1 MIDIRNL
8 SRRRFLELGGAAG
21 VSIGLSQAG
30 LTGVAR
36 AAAPLPAVAEED
48 AVIAFGYVGP
58 TSDEGWTWTHE
69 QGRQAVA
76 AAFPKAKSIF
86 VENIPYSADAS
97 RTFRQFVEEGAHMVI
112 TNSNY
117 GDFLYDVAKNAPE
130 TAFLHCDDRT
140 MMDNLGVFY
149 PSHWY
154 PSYITGVA
162 AGVMSKNN
170 KLGYIASFPV
180 PTSFTGSNAFL
191 MGARSVKPD
200 ATLQVIVINS
210 WFDPQASTQ
219 AARALIDNGADVLFG
234 IMDEPGYLQV
244 AEQRGAKAVMLNTDT
259 RRFGPKAYVSSIM
272 FDFRKFYV
280 DQVRARLEGKWTPGQ
295 HLLPLADGTDRDA
308 WGETV
313 PTEAAKAADAARE
326 KILGGWSPF
335 EGEIKSSKGEVKVA
349 AGQRMSEGDIY
360 NWNWS
365 IDGVSGL

>member
-8 SRRRFLELGGAAG
+8 SRRRFMELGGAAG
-21 VSIGLSQAG
+21 VSLGLSQAG
-30 LTGVAR
+30 VIGR
-36 AAAPLPAVAEED
+36 AHAAGPLAAVAEED

-69 QGRQAVA
+69 QGRLAVQE
-76 AAFPKAKSIF
+76 AFPKAKTIY

-97 RTFRQFVEEGAHMVI
+97 RTFRQFVSEGANMVI
-112 TNSNY
+112 TNSTY
-117 GDFLYDVAKNAPE
+117 GDFLYDVAKSAPE

-140 MMDNLGVFY
+140 LLDNMGVFY

-154 PSYITGVA
+154 PSYVTGVA
-162 AGVMSKNN
+162 AGHMTESN

-180 PTSFTGSNAFL
+180 PTSFAGSNAFL
-191 MGARSVKPD
+191 LGARSVKPD
-200 ATLQVIVINS
+200 ATIQVIAINS

-244 AEQRGAKAVMLNTDT
+244 AEQRGKKAVMLNTDS
-259 RRFGPKAYVSSIM
+259 RKYGPDAYVSSIM
-272 FDFRKFYV
+272 FDFRKFFV
-280 DQVRARLEGKWTPGQ
+280 DQVRARLEGKWAPGQ
-295 HLLPLADGTDRDA
+295 FLLPFGDGTDRDV

-313 PTEAAKAADAARE
+313 PSEAAKAGDEARE
-326 KILGGWSPF
+326 KILGGWNPF
-335 EGEIKSSKGEVKVA
+335 QGEIKDNKGEVRVA
-349 AGQRMSEGDIY
+349 AGQAMSDNDLY

-365 IDGVSGL
+365 VDGSSGL

>member
-1 MIDIRNL
+1 MIDKSRL
-8 SRRRFLELGGAAG
+8 TRRRFLELGAAAG
-21 VSIGLSQAG
+21 TAVGLAKAG
-30 LTGVAR
+30 FVGSAS
-36 AAAPLPAVAEED
+36 AAEFAPIAEED

-58 TSDEGWTWTHE
+58 VSDEGWTWAHD
-69 QGRQAVA
+69 QGRQAVQE
-76 AAFPKAKSIF
+76 AFPKARLIV

-97 RTFRQFVEEGAHMVI
+97 RTFRQFIAEGANMII

-117 GDFLYDVAKNAPE
+117 GDFMYDVASNAPE
-130 TAFLHCDDRT
+130 VAFLHCDDRRVL
-140 MMDNLGVFY
+140 DNIGVFY

-154 PSYITGVA
+154 SSYVAGVA
-162 AGVMSKNN
+162 GGAMSKSG

-191 MGARSVKPD
+191 MGARSVIPD
-200 ATLQVIVINS
+200 ATMQVIVINS

-244 AEQRGAKAVMLNTDT
+244 AEQRGAKAVMLNTDS
-259 RRFGPKAYVSSIM
+259 RQHGPNTYVSSVL

-280 DQVRARLEGKWTPGQ
+280 DQVRARLEGSWAPGQ
-295 HLLPLADGTDRDA
+295 FLLPFGDGTDRDA
-308 WGETV
+308 WGQTV
-313 PTEAAKAADAARE
+313 PAEAASRADAERE

-335 EGEIKSSKGEVKVA
+335 VGEIRNNQGEVKVA
-349 AGQRMSEGDIY
+349 AGHQMTEDEIY

-365 IDGVSGL
+365 IEGVSGL

>member
-1 MIDIRNL
+1 MIDISNL
-8 SRRRFLELGGAAG
+8 SRRRFLEVSGAAG
-21 VSIGLSQAG
+21 LSLGMSQAG
-30 LTGVAR
+30 LMGSAR

-69 QGRQAVA
+69 QGRLAVQE
-76 AAFPKAKSIF
+76 AFPKAKTIF

-97 RTFRQFVEEGAHMVI
+97 RTFRQFVSEGAQMVI

-117 GDFLYDVAKNAPE
+117 GDFMYDVAKNAPE

-140 MMDNLGVFY
+140 LMDNLGVFY

-154 PSYITGVA
+154 PSYVTGVA
-162 AGVMSKNN
+162 AGMMTKTN

-180 PTSFTGSNAFL
+180 PTTFTGSNAFL

-219 AARALIDNGADVLFG
+219 AARALLDNGADVLFG

-244 AEQRGAKAVMLNTDT
+244 AEQRDAKAVMLNTDS
-259 RRFGPKAYVSSIM
+259 RKYGPKAYVSSIM
-272 FDFRKFYV
+272 FDFRKVYV
-280 DQVRARLEGKWTPGQ
+280 DQVKARLEGKWAPSQ
-295 HLLPLADGTDRDA
+295 NLLPFGDGTDRDA

-313 PTEAAKAADAARE
+313 PADAAKAADEARE

-335 EGEIKSSKGEVKVA
+335 EGEIKDSKGEVKVA
-349 AGQRMSEGDIY
+349 AGQRMTETDLY
-360 NWNWS
+360 NWNWP
-365 IDGVSGL
+365 IDGISGL

>member
-1 MIDIRNL
+1 MNDLSNL
-8 SRRRFLELGGAAG
+8 SRRRLLQIGGAAG
-21 VSIGLSQAG
+21 LS
-30 LTGVAR
+30 LTLPQLGVISPAH
-36 AAAPLPAVAEED
+36 AQSLAPVAEED

-69 QGRQAVA
+69 QGRQAVQ
-76 AAFPKAKSIF
+76 AAFPKAKTIF
-86 VENIPYSADAS
+86 VENIPYSADAT
-97 RTFRQFVEEGAHMVI
+97 RTFRQFVSEGAQMVI

-117 GDFLYDVAKNAPE
+117 GDFMYDVAKNAPD
-130 TAFLHCDDRT
+130 TAFLHCDDRKLL
-140 MMDNLGVFY
+140 DNMGVFY

-154 PSYITGVA
+154 SSYVTGVA
-162 AGVMSKNN
+162 AGAMTKSG

-191 MGARSVKPD
+191 MGARSVRPD

-244 AEQRGAKAVMLNTDT
+244 AEQRGAKAVMLNTDS
-259 RRFGPKAYVSSIM
+259 RKYGPNAYVSSIM

-280 DQVRARLEGKWTPGQ
+280 DQVRARLEGKWTAGQ
-295 HLLPLADGTDRDA
+295 HLLPFGDGTDRDA
-308 WGETV
+308 WGQTV
-313 PTEAAKAADAARE
+313 PVEAAGVADKARE

-335 EGEIKSSKGEVKVA
+335 EGEIKDNKGEVKVA
-349 AGQRMSEGDIY
+349 AGQRMSETDIY
-360 NWNWS
+360 NWNWA
-365 IDGVSGL
+365 IDGSSGL

>member
-21 VSIGLSQAG
+21 ISLGVSGAG
-30 LTGVAR
+30 LIRPAR
-36 AAAPLPAVAEED
+36 AAEPLAPVAEED

-69 QGRQAVA
+69 QGRLAVQE
-76 AAFPKAKSIF
+76 AFPKARTIY

-97 RTFRQFVEEGAHMVI
+97 RTFRQFVSEGANMVI

-117 GDFLYDVAKNAPE
+117 GDFMYDVAKNAPE

-140 MMDNLGVFY
+140 LMDNLGVFY

-154 PSYITGVA
+154 PSYVTGVA
-162 AGVMSKNN
+162 AGHMSESN

-180 PTSFTGSNAFL
+180 PTSFAGSNAFL
-191 MGARSVKPD
+191 LGARSVKPD
-200 ATLQVIVINS
+200 ATLQVIAINS

-244 AEQRGAKAVMLNTDT
+244 AEQRGKKAIMLNTDS
-259 RRFGPKAYVSSIM
+259 RKYGPEAYVSSIL
-272 FDFRKFYV
+272 FDFRKFFV
-280 DQVRARLEGKWTPGQ
+280 DQVRARLEGTWTAGQ
-295 HLLPLADGTDRDA
+295 YLLPFGDGTDRDA

-313 PTEAAKAADAARE
+313 PAEAAGAADEARE
-326 KILGGWSPF
+326 QILGGWNPF
-335 EGEIKSSKGEVKVA
+335 EGEIKDNKGEVRVA
-349 AGQRMSEGDIY
+349 AGQSMSNDDLY

-365 IDGVSGL
+365 VEGSSGL

>member
-21 VSIGLSQAG
+21 ATLGLAQAG
-30 LTGVAR
+30 MLGKAR
-36 AAAPLPAVAEED
+36 AASFAPVAEED

-69 QGRQAVA
+69 QGRQAVQ
-76 AAFPKAKSIF
+76 AAFPKAKTVF

-97 RTFRQFVEEGAHMVI
+97 RTFRQFVSEGAHMVI

-117 GDFLYDVAKNAPE
+117 GDFMYDVAKNAPE

-140 MMDNLGVFY
+140 LADNMGVFY

-154 PSYITGVA
+154 PSYVTGVA
-162 AGVMSKNN
+162 AGTMSKSG

-180 PTSFTGSNAFL
+180 PTTFTGSNAFL
-191 MGARSVKPD
+191 MGARSVNPN

-244 AEQRGAKAVMLNTDT
+244 AEQRGAKAVMLNTDS
-259 RRFGPKAYVSSIM
+259 RKYGPNAYVSSIM
-272 FDFRKFYV
+272 FDFRKFFV
-280 DQVRARLEGKWTPGQ
+280 DQVRARLDGSWKSGQ
-295 HLLPLADGTDRDA
+295 FLLPFGDGTDRDA
-308 WGETV
+308 WGQTV
-313 PTEAAKAADAARE
+313 PADAASAGDKARE

-335 EGEIKSSKGEVKVA
+335 TGEIKNNKGEVKVA
-349 AGQRMSEGDIY
+349 AGQTMSETDLY

>member
-1 MIDIRNL
+1 MIDLRNI

-21 VSIGLSQAG
+21 VSLGMAQAG
-30 LTGVAR
+30 LIGAAR
-36 AAAPLPAVAEED
+36 AAAPLAAVAEED

-58 TSDEGWTWTHE
+58 VSDEGWTWTHE
-69 QGRQAVA
+69 VGRQAVQ

-86 VENIPYSADAS
+86 VENVPYSADAS
-97 RTFRQFVEEGAHMVI
+97 RVFRQFVSEGAHMVI

-117 GDFLYDVAKNAPE
+117 GDFMYDVAKNAPE

-140 MMDNLGVFY
+140 TMDNLGVFY

-154 PSYITGVA
+154 PSYVTGVA
-162 AGVMSKNN
+162 AGVMSKSG

-191 MGARSVKPD
+191 MGARSVNPN

-244 AEQRGAKAVMLNTDT
+244 AEQRGAKAVMLNTDS
-259 RRFGPKAYVSSIM
+259 RKYGPNAYVSSIM

-280 DQVRARLEGKWTPGQ
+280 EQVRARLEGKWTSGQ
-295 HLLPLADGTDRDA
+295 YLLPFGDGTDRDV
-308 WGETV
+308 WGQTV
-313 PTEAAKAADAARE
+313 PSEAATAADQARE
-326 KILGGWSPF
+326 KILGGWNPF
-335 EGEIKSSKGEVKVA
+335 TGEIKNNKGEVKFA
-349 AGQRMSEGDIY
+349 AGQSMTETDLY

-365 IDGVSGL
+365 IDGISGL